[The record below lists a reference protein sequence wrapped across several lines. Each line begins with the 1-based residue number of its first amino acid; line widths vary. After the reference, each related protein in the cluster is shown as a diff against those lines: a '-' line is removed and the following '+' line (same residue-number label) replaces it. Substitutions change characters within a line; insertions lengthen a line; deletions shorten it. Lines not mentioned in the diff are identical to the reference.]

1 VRWPLPHNMQWP
13 PGGAAAQAVEL
24 PSECKARCILGGA
37 RLREARSVRGVLVRA
52 PRRRRCCCGSSRSSV
67 SGEGTSTA
75 DGAHH
80 VRPRCPTRSCGTG
93 WREAGWSGAG
103 QAAGLSGVIPPEV
116 WGMAEILRRRQPPES
131 ITPQISFV
139 WSLRRPRVASC
150 KKLPIVSEF
159 QTQSTQDQPLRT
171 LNLFLRQRGLQ
182 CGPAAM
188 DDLKDALKVSL
199 ANRGVL
205 DDIKARI
212 RAEVFSVIE
221 SETVRTRSLRAA
233 LSLPGPSCSPC
244 RAGGLTRPHATRPRT
259 SGSQTRR
266 ARCS

>member
-1 VRWPLPHNMQWP
+1 
-13 PGGAAAQAVEL
+13 
-24 PSECKARCILGGA
+24 
-37 RLREARSVRGVLVRA
+37 
-52 PRRRRCCCGSSRSSV
+52 V

-116 WGMAEILRRRQPPES
+116 WGMVEILRRRQPPES

-159 QTQSTQDQPLRT
+159 QTQSTQDQQPLRT